1 MKEVTAS
8 CEDKIKER
16 VGKREYKNG
25 QNLMLAINREAKS
38 LAQQAMS
45 MTDNLQTK
53 YENLD
58 SFFAS
63 KLDITK
69 LNEKIDKLSE
79 EMDRK
84 LKEIS
89 DDYDDED
96 ESQNND
102 SIEDVNSEELGGD
115 DSKRQDDAK
124 SRQSF

>member
-1 MKEVTAS
+1 MTNQVESRLKEVTVS

-25 QNLMLAINREAKS
+25 QNFMLAINREAKS

-63 KLDITK
+63 KLDISM
-69 LNEKIDKLSE
+69 LNERVDKMYEEFDKKIRE
-79 EMDRK
+79 R
-84 LKEIS
+84 S
-89 DDYDDED
+89 DSYGDED
-96 ESQNND
+96 ES
-102 SIEDVNSEELGGD
+102 
-115 DSKRQDDAK
+115 
-124 SRQSF
+124 